1 MLYYLLQPYTA
12 GLENTSFGYRL
23 ITGLTYFVC
32 YMIYA
37 NVHRATMAFGIG
49 MIVFAA
55 VYVAAALLL
64 AYRLA
69 PRTFK
74 LRT

>member
-1 MLYYLLQPYTA
+1 MCYLI
-12 GLENTSFGYRL
+12 S
-23 ITGLTYFVC
+23 
-32 YMIYA
+32 A
-37 NVHRATMAFGIG
+37 NVRGSTAFGVG
-49 MIVFAA
+49 VVLFAA

-64 AYRLA
+64 AYHLA

>member
-1 MLYYLLQPYTA
+1 MCYLF
-12 GLENTSFGYRL
+12 S
-23 ITGLTYFVC
+23 
-32 YMIYA
+32 A
-37 NVHRATMAFGIG
+37 NVRGSTAFGVG
-49 MIVFAA
+49 VVLFAA

-64 AYRLA
+64 AYHLA

>member
-1 MLYYLLQPYTA
+1 
-12 GLENTSFGYRL
+12 
-23 ITGLTYFVC
+23 
-32 YMIYA
+32 
-37 NVHRATMAFGIG
+37 MAFGIG

-69 PRTFK
+69 PRTFR